1 MLELTFIILSYS
13 QLDAHFWGVSE
24 VPLLKG
30 WIVCG
35 GLVLTSQQLSE
46 LQKTF
51 YQTRNLFQFAFT
63 EQTSVTRLDNFC
75 KFLAV
80 HFLTNVAVNIWSL
93 FGT

>member
-1 MLELTFIILSYS
+1 MLKLTFIILSYS

-51 YQTRNLFQFAFT
+51 YQTRNLFQFILLLPNKPVLPDWTIFASSW
-63 EQTSVTRLDNFC
+63 QYI
-75 KFLAV
+75 FLQP
-80 HFLTNVAVNIWSL
+80 
-93 FGT
+93 